1 MSNQDALS
9 DLLQRFAISALSRE
23 RKNEAV
29 NEEILVGKYTGEF
42 YIKSKDGIILSAD
55 ISNRE
60 KSSTDEAVRI
70 AELMGMTGDFYKVE
84 FTNNLM
90 PKDIDYSVNIIQ
102 NDNITLPVDLKELL
116 IYLDIDEFK
125 INGDISEKIYS
136 NGDVKLL
143 FEINVGGNVSYL
155 RFNTKLQDVNYFLI
169 SFKEYTDLRSLKLID
184 ITISKDNEEKRVML
198 LHNMFVTVNK

>member
-55 ISNRE
+55 NSNRE

-84 FTNNLM
+84 FTNSLM

-102 NDNITLPVDLKELL
+102 NDNISLPVDLKELL

-125 INGDISEKIYS
+125 INGDTAEKIYS

-169 SFKEYTDLRSLKLID
+169 SFKDYTDLRSLKLID

>member
-55 ISNRE
+55 NSNRE

-84 FTNNLM
+84 FTNGLM
-90 PKDIDYSVNIIQ
+90 PKDIDYSVNILQ
-102 NDNITLPVDLKELL
+102 NDNISLPVDLKELL

-125 INGDISEKIYS
+125 INGDTAEKIYS

-155 RFNTKLQDVNYFLI
+155 RLNTKLQDVNYFLI
-169 SFKEYTDLRSLKLID
+169 SFKDYTDLRSLKLID

>member
-84 FTNNLM
+84 FTNLM

-125 INGDISEKIYS
+125 INGDVAEKIYS

-169 SFKEYTDLRSLKLID
+169 SFKDYTDLRSLKLID